1 MRVENLARAAMKGFI
16 ALLLFLC
23 LCIPSAPS
31 ATLAQ
36 GEHEVRPNGAQAPP
50 SATPGQAQESPPKPR
65 PLGFQERADIF
76 MARKS
81 YEDAVDYYFRALKQ
95 ANFEDAIVWN
105 KLGIAYQQLQNYHAA
120 RKAYSQALRHQKD
133 YTEPL
138 NNIGTTY
145 FMQDKYGKS
154 IKYYLRALKLNPDSA
169 SYHLNLGTSYFH
181 MKKYKDSVEEYR
193 AALNLDPNIFAA
205 RSAFGTTVEA
215 RGSDPEYYFY
225 LGKVFASL
233 GRAEE
238 AVRSLRR
245 ALEDGFKDRKRI
257 LNDPD
262 FMKISQ
268 SPAYVELMNN
278 PPVGIKD

>member
-1 MRVENLARAAMKGFI
+1 MKVEKLAQAAMKGFI
-16 ALLLFLC
+16 ALLLSLDLC
-23 LCIPSAPS
+23 LPSARV
-31 ATLAQ
+31 LL
-36 GEHEVRPNGAQAPP
+36 GAQKGQPAPP
-50 SATPGQAQESPPKPR
+50 PATAGQMHEAPAKPR
-65 PLGFQERADIF
+65 PLSFEERADIYV
-76 MARKS
+76 ARKS
-81 YEDAVDYYFRALKQ
+81 YEDAVDYYYRALKQ
-95 ANFEDAIVWN
+95 ANFANANVWN
-105 KLGIAYQQLQNYHAA
+105 KLGIAYQQLQNYHAS
-120 RKAYSQALRHQKD
+120 RKAYNQALRHQKD
-133 YTEPL
+133 YAEPL

-154 IKYYLRALKLNPDSA
+154 VKYYLRALKLNPNSA
-169 SYHLNLGTSYFH
+169 YYHLNLGTSFFH
-181 MKKYKDSVEEYR
+181 MKKYKESVEEYR
-193 AALNLDPNIFAA
+193 TALSLDPNIFAE

-215 RGSDPEYYFY
+215 RGADPEYYFY

-233 GRAEE
+233 GRADE

-268 SPAYVELMNN
+268 NPAYVELMNN

>member
-1 MRVENLARAAMKGFI
+1 MRVENLAQPAMKGFI
-16 ALLLFLC
+16 APLLFLC
-23 LCIPSAPS
+23 LCILCAR
-31 ATLAQ
+31 TL
-36 GEHEVRPNGAQAPP
+36 PGAQQGQSAPP
-50 SATPGQAQESPPKPR
+50 SATAGQAHESPAKSR
-65 PLGFQERADIF
+65 PLSFEERADIY

-81 YEDAVDYYFRALKQ
+81 YEDAVDYYYRALKQ
-95 ANFEDAIVWN
+95 DHFADAIVWN
-105 KLGIAYQQLQNYHAA
+105 KLGIAYQQLQNYRAS
-120 RKAYSQALRHQKD
+120 RKAYSQAMRQQKN

-154 IKYYLRALKLNPDSA
+154 VKYYLRALKLNPNSA

-181 MKKYKDSVEEYR
+181 MKKYKESVEEYR
-193 AALNLDPNIFAA
+193 TALSLNPNIFAA
-205 RSAFGTTVEA
+205 HSAVGTTIEA
-215 RGSDPEYYFY
+215 RGTDPEYYFY

-233 GRAEE
+233 GRADE

-257 LNDPD
+257 LDDPD

-268 SPAYVELMNN
+268 NPAYVELMNN

>member
-1 MRVENLARAAMKGFI
+1 MRVESLAQPAMKGFI
-16 ALLLFLC
+16 APLLFLC
-23 LCIPSAPS
+23 IGIPSAR
-31 ATLAQ
+31 ALA
-36 GEHEVRPNGAQAPP
+36 GAQEGQSGPP
-50 SATPGQAQESPPKPR
+50 SATAGQSHESPAKSR
-65 PLGFQERADIF
+65 PLNFEERADIF

-81 YEDAVDYYFRALKQ
+81 YEDAVDYYYRALKQ
-95 ANFEDAIVWN
+95 AGFADANVWN
-105 KLGIAYQQLQNYHAA
+105 KLGIAYQQLQNYHAS
-120 RKAYSQALRHQKD
+120 RKAYNQAMRHRKN

-145 FMQDKYGKS
+145 FMENKYGKS
-154 IKYYLRALKLNPDSA
+154 VKYYLRALKLDPHSP

-181 MKKYKDSVEEYR
+181 MKKYKESVEEYR
-193 AALNLDPNIFAA
+193 TALNLDPNIFGE
-205 RSAFGTTVEA
+205 RSAFGTTIEA
-215 RGSDPEYYFY
+215 RGADPEYYFY

-257 LNDPD
+257 LTDPD

-268 SPAYVELMNN
+268 NPAFVELMNN

>member
-1 MRVENLARAAMKGFI
+1 MKVENLAQPAMKGFI
-16 ALLLFLC
+16 APLLFLC
-23 LCIPSAPS
+23 LCIPSAQ
-31 ATLAQ
+31 TL
-36 GEHEVRPNGAQAPP
+36 PGAQEGQSAPT
-50 SATPGQAQESPPKPR
+50 SAMAGQSHESPAKSR
-65 PLGFQERADIF
+65 PLSFEERADIF

-81 YEDAVDYYFRALKQ
+81 YEDAVDYYYRALKQ
-95 ANFEDAIVWN
+95 AGFANANVWN
-105 KLGIAYQQLQNYHAA
+105 KLGIAYQQLQNYHAS
-120 RKAYSQALRHQKD
+120 RKAYNQAMRHQKN

-145 FMQDKYGKS
+145 FMENKYGKS
-154 IKYYLRALKLNPDSA
+154 VKYYSRALKLDPNSA

-181 MKKYKDSVEEYR
+181 MKKYKESVEEYR
-193 AALNLDPNIFAA
+193 TALNLDPNIFGE
-205 RSAFGTTVEA
+205 RSAVGTTIEA
-215 RGSDPEYYFY
+215 RGADPEYYFY

-268 SPAYVELMNN
+268 NPAYVELMNN

>member
-1 MRVENLARAAMKGFI
+1 MRVKNLAPPAMRGFI
-16 ALLLFLC
+16 APLLFICLSMLC
-23 LCIPSAPS
+23 PRTLTGAQQGQPALSS
-31 ATLAQ
+31 ATL
-36 GEHEVRPNGAQAPP
+36 
-50 SATPGQAQESPPKPR
+50 GQALETPANSR
-65 PLGFQERADIF
+65 PLSFEERADIY

-81 YEDAVDYYFRALKQ
+81 YEDAVDYYYRALKQ
-95 ANFEDAIVWN
+95 THFANALLWN
-105 KLGIAYQQLQNYHAA
+105 KLGIAYQQIQNYHSA
-120 RKAYSQALRHQKD
+120 RKAYNQAIHRQKD

-145 FMQDKYGKS
+145 FMQNKYAKS
-154 IKYYLRALKLNPDSA
+154 VKYYVKALELNPNSA

-181 MKKYKDSVEEYR
+181 MKKYQESVREYR
-193 AALNLDPNIFAA
+193 TALSLDPNIFAQ
-205 RSAFGTTVEA
+205 RSAFGTTIEA
-215 RGSDPEYYFY
+215 RGTDPEYYFY

-233 GRAEE
+233 GRVDE

-268 SPAYVELMNN
+268 NPGYVDLMNN
-278 PPVGIKD
+278 PPVGIKE

>member
-1 MRVENLARAAMKGFI
+1 MRVENLAQPAMKGFI
-16 ALLLFLC
+16 ASLLFLG
-23 LCIPSAPS
+23 LSMASVRTLPGAQQGQSALSS
-31 ATLAQ
+31 ATA
-36 GEHEVRPNGAQAPP
+36 
-50 SATPGQAQESPPKPR
+50 GQAEETPAKSR
-65 PLGFQERADIF
+65 PLSFEERADIY

-81 YEDAVDYYFRALKQ
+81 YEDAVDYYYRALKQ
-95 ANFEDAIVWN
+95 AHFANALLWN
-105 KLGIAYQQLQNYHAA
+105 KLGIAYQQIQNYHAA
-120 RKAYSQALRHQKD
+120 RKAYSQALRHQKN

-145 FMQDKYGKS
+145 FMQDKYAKS
-154 IKYYLRALKLNPDSA
+154 IKYYLKALELNPDSA

-181 MKKYKDSVEEYR
+181 MKKYQESVEQYR
-193 AALNLDPNIFAA
+193 AALNLDPNIFTA
-205 RSAFGTTVEA
+205 RSAFGTTIEA
-215 RGSDPEYYFY
+215 RGTDPEYYFY

-233 GRAEE
+233 GRVDE

-245 ALEDGFKDRKRI
+245 ALEDGFKDRKKI

-268 SPAYVELMNN
+268 NPAYVELMNN

>member
-1 MRVENLARAAMKGFI
+1 MRIENLAQPAMKRFMVP
-16 ALLLFLC
+16 LLFLG
-23 LCIPSAPS
+23 LSIASVRAFPGVQQGQSAPS
-31 ATLAQ
+31 PATA
-36 GEHEVRPNGAQAPP
+36 
-50 SATPGQAQESPPKPR
+50 SQAQETPANSR
-65 PLGFQERADIF
+65 ALSFEERADIF

-81 YEDAVDYYFRALKQ
+81 YEDAVDYYYRALKQ
-95 ANFEDAIVWN
+95 EHLSNALLWN

-120 RKAYSQALRHQKD
+120 RKAYGQALRHQKN

-145 FMQDKYGKS
+145 FMQNKYAKS
-154 IKYYLRALKLNPDSA
+154 LKYYLKAIELSPSSA

-181 MKKYKDSVEEYR
+181 MKKYQDSVEQYR
-193 AALNLDPNIFAA
+193 AALNLDPNIFAS
-205 RSAFGTTVEA
+205 RSSFGTTIEA
-215 RGSDPEYYFY
+215 RGTDPEYYFY

-233 GRAEE
+233 GRVDE

-262 FMKISQ
+262 FIKISQ
-268 SPAYVELMNN
+268 NPAYVELMSN

>member
-1 MRVENLARAAMKGFI
+1 MRVENLAQRVMKRFI
-16 ALLLFLC
+16 APLLFLC
-23 LCIPSAPS
+23 LCIPSAR
-31 ATLAQ
+31 TL
-36 GEHEVRPNGAQAPP
+36 PGAQEGQSAPP
-50 SATPGQAQESPPKPR
+50 SATAGQSHESLAKSS
-65 PLGFQERADIF
+65 PLSFEERADIY

-81 YEDAVDYYFRALKQ
+81 YEDAVDYYYRALKQ
-95 ANFEDAIVWN
+95 AHFADAIVWN
-105 KLGIAYQQLQNYHAA
+105 KLGIAYQQLQNYHDS
-120 RKAYSQALRHQKD
+120 RKAYNQAVRHQKN
-133 YTEPL
+133 YAEPL

-154 IKYYLRALKLNPDSA
+154 VKYYLRALVLNPNSA

-181 MKKYKDSVEEYR
+181 MKKYQESVEEYR
-193 AALNLDPNIFAA
+193 TALKLDPNVFAE
-205 RSAFGTTVEA
+205 RSAFGTTIEA
-215 RGSDPEYYFY
+215 RGADPEYYFY

-233 GRAEE
+233 GRVDE

-268 SPAYVELMNN
+268 NPAYVELMNN
-278 PPVGIKD
+278 PPVAIKD